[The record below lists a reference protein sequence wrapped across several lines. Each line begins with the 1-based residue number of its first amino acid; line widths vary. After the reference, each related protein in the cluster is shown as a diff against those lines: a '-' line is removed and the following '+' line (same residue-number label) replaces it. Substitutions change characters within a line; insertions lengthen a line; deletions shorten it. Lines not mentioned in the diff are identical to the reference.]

1 MRSPK
6 PKNKLELFAVLEEE
20 WNQLEPERLL
30 KLIEGMPRRI
40 KAVIKSKGILYHI
53 SIIFRFNKLVNG

>member
-6 PKNKLELFAVLEEE
+6 PKNKPELFAALEEE

-30 KLIEGMPRRI
+30 KLVESMPRRI
-40 KAVIKSKGILYHI
+40 KAVIKSKGYPIPY
-53 SIIFRFNKLVNG
+53 